1 MKRSSRENSS
11 LLSCR
16 NHRINSKRAFTLA
29 ELLITTS
36 ILGIVLTSVCGIFF
50 SVSKEWER
58 LQGEA
63 EALAVT
69 SLACSRLA
77 DYISQA
83 TGFTLESRFTTND
96 TLLLNMPAD
105 KISDIYIPTWS
116 GGKVQY
122 RSGVWL
128 VFYLSD
134 STGSVFRTG
143 NILWG
148 GTITGGGYPFG
159 VNPDTNWSLYYNTV
173 RGQIAPL
180 VSIRFSVDS
189 SGIRPSITMQTVA
202 RYKTGSTYEQ
212 ITQSRTVCL
221 RNAN

>member
-1 MKRSSRENSS
+1 MERRSHKNSQ
-11 LLSCR
+11 
-16 NHRINSKRAFTLA
+16 RAFTLV
-29 ELLITTS
+29 ELLITTA
-36 ILGIVLTSVCGIFF
+36 ILGIVLTSVCGIYF

-58 LQGEA
+58 QQGEA
-63 EALAVT
+63 EALMAT
-69 SLACSRLA
+69 SRACSRLA

-83 TGFTLESRFTTND
+83 TGASLGSRFFAND

-105 KISDIYIPTWS
+105 QSSGIYVPTWS

-134 STGSVFRTG
+134 STGSLFRTG

-148 GTITGGGYPFG
+148 GTIAAGGYPWD
-159 VNPDTNWSLYYNTV
+159 VNPDATWSMYYNTGKG
-173 RGQIAPL
+173 RIAPL
-180 VSIRFSVDS
+180 VSMSFSIDS
-189 SGIRPSITMQTVA
+189 TGTRPAITVRA
-202 RYKTGSTYEQ
+202 VSRYKRGSTYEQ
-212 ITQSRTVCL
+212 ISQSRTVCL

>member
-1 MKRSSRENSS
+1 MRRSSHESSSYTDLRNQRNSQ
-11 LLSCR
+11 
-16 NHRINSKRAFTLA
+16 RAFTLI
-29 ELLITTS
+29 ELLITTA
-36 ILGIVLTSVCGIFF
+36 ILGIVLTSVCGIYF
-50 SVSKEWER
+50 STSKEWER
-58 LQGEA
+58 QQGEA
-63 EALAVT
+63 EALMAT
-69 SLACSRLA
+69 SRACSRLA

-83 TGFTLESRFTTND
+83 TGAALDSRFSAND

-105 KISDIYIPTWS
+105 QASGIYVPTWS

-134 STGSVFRTG
+134 STGSIFRTG

-148 GTITGGGYPFG
+148 GTITGGGYPWG
-159 VNPDTNWSLYYNTV
+159 VNPDAAWSMYYNTG
-173 RGQIAPL
+173 RGRIAPL
-180 VSIRFSVDS
+180 VSISFSIDS
-189 SGIRPSITMQTVA
+189 TGTRPSVTVRAVA

-212 ITQSRTVCL
+212 ITQSRIVCL

>member
-1 MKRSSRENSS
+1 MRRSSRANSS
-11 LLSCR
+11 YMERR
-16 NHRINSKRAFTLA
+16 NHKNSQRAFTLV
-29 ELLITTS
+29 ELLITTA
-36 ILGIVLTSVCGIFF
+36 ILGIVLTSVCGIYF

-58 LQGEA
+58 QQGEA
-63 EALAVT
+63 EALMAT

-83 TGFTLESRFTTND
+83 TGASLESRFSAND

-105 KISDIYIPTWS
+105 QSSGIYVPTWS
-116 GGKVQY
+116 EGKVQY

-134 STGSVFRTG
+134 STGSLFRTG

-148 GTITGGGYPFG
+148 GTIAAGGYPWN
-159 VNPDTNWSLYYNTV
+159 VNPDATWSMYYNTGKG
-173 RGQIAPL
+173 RIAPL
-180 VSIRFSVDS
+180 VSISFSIDS
-189 SGIRPSITMQTVA
+189 TGTRPAITVHA
-202 RYKTGSTYEQ
+202 VSNYKTSSTYEQ
-212 ITQSRTVCL
+212 ISQSRTVCL